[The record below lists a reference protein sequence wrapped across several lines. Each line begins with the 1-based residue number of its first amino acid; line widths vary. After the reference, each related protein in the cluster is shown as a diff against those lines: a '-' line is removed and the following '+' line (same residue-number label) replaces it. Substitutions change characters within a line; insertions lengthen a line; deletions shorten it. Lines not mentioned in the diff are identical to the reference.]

1 MIRPLYRLLSGLA
14 LAVLLGGCTAH
25 VHIPYQPDG
34 RPPIA
39 EQGDG
44 PRLYPYEKS
53 AIAYT
58 NHIIEQRPRFRY
70 QERHLHLRSYGENGQ
85 EGNALEA
92 IYYRSNTP
100 GKLPLTIILPLWGS
114 HNYPPDEMAN
124 TLRFRSHGAM
134 HVLRV
139 LGDQY
144 IYDWQAMG
152 DAQTE
157 EEFLR
162 IMRRMVDRDRIN
174 VIDVSRWI
182 DWAETRPEIDAK
194 RVAVMGF
201 SRSAIIAGPAM
212 ANEPRLRAAV
222 LVMGGAKPHQIMA
235 TCDGRAELLRD
246 KIMARFG
253 WTREEYEQ
261 ALEPVYAPI
270 DLAKQ
275 AGFANPSRILIFD
288 SAKDECMPESSR
300 ESYWEALGRPERYSM
315 QYSHKT
321 SFYAMTGLSLWWMR
335 RKIYNFLETQL
346 SVNSPEY

>member
-1 MIRPLYRLLSGLA
+1 
-14 LAVLLGGCTAH
+14 
-25 VHIPYQPDG
+25 
-34 RPPIA
+34 
-39 EQGDG
+39 
-44 PRLYPYEKS
+44 
-53 AIAYT
+53 
-58 NHIIEQRPRFRY
+58 
-70 QERHLHLRSYGENGQ
+70 
-85 EGNALEA
+85 
-92 IYYRSNTP
+92 
-100 GKLPLTIILPLWGS
+100 
-114 HNYPPDEMAN
+114 
-124 TLRFRSHGAM
+124 
-134 HVLRV
+134 VLRV